1 MRIVIAASFLWLF
14 TVTAA
19 MAQGF
24 QPPFDLQDAQ
34 AVAAGKSL
42 FNRRCAGKCH
52 GKDGSEGEQVPD
64 LRDRPHLRAAYVYAT
79 LIGGRP
85 GTAMPSW
92 AGRLEETELWQ
103 VVAYVVSL
111 HPERK

>member
-1 MRIVIAASFLWLF
+1 
-14 TVTAA
+14 
-19 MAQGF
+19 
-24 QPPFDLQDAQ
+24 
-34 AVAAGKSL
+34 
-42 FNRRCAGKCH
+42 
-52 GKDGSEGEQVPD
+52 